1 MPLLQIAS
9 TKAPGSGL
17 PVVLIDSTAVAPGEL
32 PSESL
37 ILDAVSWLPQTDHI
51 VIFFASGAPKTPNMP
66 WLLKSYRLL
75 SREAKKRI
83 QRVFMVHER
92 WWVKTFTS
100 LLGNV
105 VSPKFQ
111 RKLVHIPNLSELAKH
126 IDITVLNISPAVY
139 LYDHSVQ
146 EIISVPKHIEPVF
159 GLSIDHP
166 RGNMVYDHCIRYLHS
181 VEPREFLDDSFK
193 STKGSPLS
201 QILIQA
207 VARGQML
214 NLQDYGPR
222 VVISLVKYYW
232 LELRRPILSRGLL
245 ADHAE
250 NHQRALRELPSTN
263 HAALAKCVDWLHQ
276 LHRSGFE
283 TQLIVTEILPFLTQN
298 LDSEPEFHELQFLHV
313 LIEDWPRISQP
324 DLANQ
329 ALPSLPPRPITPP
342 PRNSSWTRSRSLSP
356 QRGKALQELPLPNAN
371 RVLRPKTSLA
381 NIRGPKIAEIV
392 KTYEERLDDMGY

>member
-17 PVVLIDSTAVAPGEL
+17 PVVLIDSTALAPGEL

-37 ILDAVSWLPQTDHI
+37 VLDAVSRLPQTDHI
-51 VIFFASGAPKTPNMP
+51 IIFFASGAPKTPNVP
-66 WLLKSYRLL
+66 WLLRSFRLL
-75 SREAKKRI
+75 SREAKKRV
-83 QRVFMVHER
+83 QKVYMVHER

-126 IDITVLNISPAVY
+126 IDITVLNISPEVY
-139 LYDHSVQ
+139 VYDFSVR
-146 EIISVPKHIEPVF
+146 EVISIPKHTEPVF
-159 GLSIDHP
+159 GQPIDHP
-166 RGNMVYDHCIRYLHS
+166 RGNMVYEHCLRYLQS
-181 VEPREFLDDSFK
+181 IEPREFPENSFQPI
-193 STKGSPLS
+193 KGSPLS
-201 QILIQA
+201 KILIQA

-232 LELRRPILSRGLL
+232 LGLRRPVLSRDLL
-245 ADHAE
+245 ADHVD
-250 NHQRALRELPSTN
+250 NHRRVLRELPSAN
-263 HAALAKCVDWLHQ
+263 HAALAKCIKWLHQ
-276 LHRSGFE
+276 LHKSGFE
-283 TQLIVTEILPFLTQN
+283 IHLIVTEIVPYLTQN
-298 LDSEPEFHELQFLHV
+298 LESDPDFHELQFLHV
-313 LIEDWPRISQP
+313 LIEDWPALSQP
-324 DLANQ
+324 DLTTQ
-329 ALPSLPPRPITPP
+329 KLPALPPRPISPP
-342 PRNSSWTRSRSLSP
+342 SSNSSPTRSRSLSP
-356 QRGKALQELPLPNAN
+356 QRGRALQELPLPNSN

-392 KTYEERLDDMGY
+392 KTYEERLDDLGY